1 MADKIKVTIDGTV
14 VETTAGENLLQVC
27 IDRGILVPHF
37 CYHEALGPAGACR
50 LCAAMVA
57 PAADKPARLEMT
69 CMLRAADGMVV
80 TVNDPYAENFRKGVI
95 EKLMLNHPHDCPVC
109 DEGGECMLQDM
120 TVSSGHA
127 HRRTRFAKRTW
138 DNQYLGP
145 LVHHEMNR
153 CITCYRC
160 VRFYNDYA
168 LGDDFGVFGSRGRVY
183 FGRVRDGVLQSEF
196 SGNLID
202 VCPTGVFT
210 NKVFRDVY
218 ARPWDLQTRRSVCVN
233 CSVGCNVLPAF
244 RHGSLRRIKPA
255 PNSEVNRFFMCD
267 RGRYGG
273 EFVNSPARLKTPVV
287 NGQAMSADDAVGA
300 VAARLKEIAAAH
312 GPGSV
317 RVIGSPRASLEAN
330 AALVMLADALGGS
343 AAFFHENAERDAVR
357 RAASI
362 TVSGE
367 LAVASLPEMEQ
378 ADFVLCVGGDVTGE
392 APMMDLAIRQAHRAG
407 APLFVLSPREGKL
420 DPFARKSLRVKP
432 GEEADILPHVLSGAV
447 PPKDKLTPQQT
458 EFTEALVT
466 ALTAAKRPMIVC
478 SVAHGDIAV
487 VDAAYWLAKRASR
500 LDRKCSIAFMFPA
513 ANSVGTALV
522 RNDAAPEELWAD
534 VDAGKVRA
542 LVVLERN
549 LALDFVQP
557 AAMESAL
564 SKLEFLTVIDC
575 HENPTTRAAHAVLPV
590 AAHYQAFGTFLN
602 YEGRAQRFDSLPVPT
617 AWNRSAGELLL
628 ALLEAAGAGD
638 RIADAQF
645 SDVFDIT
652 ADSAAAIE
660 SLGVGEPGARVAL
673 AEKLPVLKSPRR
685 NLQSVTHNGL
695 VAWNIA
701 VCFGTEELGMLA
713 GPTAELAPEPFVE
726 LNPADAEARGLAEGT
741 VADFSADFGV
751 AAPLRIN
758 PGLAPGLL
766 GIPLLRRS
774 TAIVPQEVNA

>member
-14 VETTAGENLLQVC
+14 VEATAGENLLQLC

-57 PAADKPARLEMT
+57 PAAEKPARLEMT

-95 EKLMLNHPHDCPVC
+95 EKLMLSHPHDCPVC

-120 TVSSGHA
+120 TVTSGHI

-138 DNQYLGP
+138 ENQYLGP
-145 LVHHEMNR
+145 LIHHEMNR

-160 VRFYNDYA
+160 VRFYSDYA

-210 NKVFRDVY
+210 NKVFREVY

-244 RHGSLRRIKPA
+244 RHGSLRRVKPV
-255 PNSEVNRFFMCD
+255 PNPEVNRFFMCD

-273 EFVNSPARLKTPVV
+273 EFVNSPARLKSAVV
-287 NGQAMSADDAVGA
+287 NGEAFSPGDAVGT
-300 VAARLKEIAAAH
+300 VAARLKEIAETH

-317 RVIGSPRASLEAN
+317 RAIGSPRASLEAN
-330 AALVMLADALGGS
+330 AALVMLMEALGGNTS
-343 AAFFHENAERDAVR
+343 FFHDNAARDAVR
-357 RAASI
+357 RAAAI

-367 LAVASLPEMEQ
+367 LSVASLPEMEQ

-407 APLFVLSPREGKL
+407 APLFVLSPRAGKL
-420 DPFARKSLRVKP
+420 DRFARKSLRVKP

-447 PPKDKLTPQQT
+447 TPKDRLTAQQT
-458 EFTEALVT
+458 EFTEALVP
-466 ALTAAKRPMIVC
+466 ALTAAKRPLIMC

-500 LDRKCSIAFMFPA
+500 LDRKCSIAFMFPG

-534 VDAGKVRA
+534 MEAGKVKA

-549 LALDFVQP
+549 LALDFAQP
-557 AAMESAL
+557 AAMEAAL
-564 SKLEFLTVIDC
+564 SKVEFVAAIDC
-575 HENPTTRAAHAVLPV
+575 YENPTTRAAQAVIPV
-590 AAHYQAFGTFLN
+590 AAHYQSFGTFLN
-602 YEGRAQRFDSLPVPT
+602 FEGRAQRFDSLPIPT
-617 AWNRSAGELLL
+617 AWSRSASEVLL
-628 ALLEAAGAGD
+628 AMLEAAGAGD

-645 SDVFDIT
+645 SDLFAIT
-652 ADSAAAIE
+652 PESAKSIE
-660 SLGVGEPGARVAL
+660 ALKVGDPGARVTL

-685 NLQSVTHNGL
+685 NLQALTRNGL
-695 VAWNIA
+695 IAWGIE
-701 VCFGTEELGMLA
+701 VCFGSEELGMVA
-713 GPTAELAPEPFVE
+713 GPTAELAPEMFLE
-726 LNPADAEARGLAEGT
+726 LNPADAEARGLTEGS

-751 AAPLRIN
+751 AAPLKLN
-758 PGLAPGLL
+758 PGLAPGLV
-766 GIPLLRRS
+766 GIPTIRRS
-774 TAIVPQEVNA
+774 TAIVPEEVNA